1 MDDAKARAKYEPVEK
16 KDPKT
21 GKVTFTNADGTIT
34 YKTKTRTQKSTRM
47 AETDDAMTL
56 VSQAKHP
63 MELLYAQYAND
74 MKSLA
79 NRARV
84 EMESTG
90 KIAYDANAKKAYQKE
105 VDSLKEKLANAELNR
120 SKERAAL
127 RSTNAEVQAQ
137 KLANPNMKGEDIRK
151 ANQRALSKYRDEYGS
166 VSRRDRDINITDRE
180 WEAIQAGAVSEAT
193 LKRILNNANADR
205 LRELATPRTKA
216 ALSQAQINRAKALA
230 NSNYTLAQIA
240 NKLGVSTSTVS
251 KYLKGAN

>member
-1 MDDAKARAKYEPVEK
+1 MQ
-16 KDPKT
+16 KT
-21 GKVTFTNADGTIT
+21 
-34 YKTKTRTQKSTRM
+34 TKM
-47 AETDDAMTL
+47 ANTDDAYTL
-56 VSQAKHP
+56 VSAARNPK
-63 MELLYAQYAND
+63 ELAYADYANS
-74 MKSLA
+74 MKALA
-79 NRARV
+79 NQARL
-84 EMESTG
+84 EMVHTG
-90 KIAYDANAKKAYQKE
+90 KIEYSSTAKNTYKKE